1 MKFVQNVS
9 VNRQLK
15 LLVVAFA
22 ILALLVLLT
31 GLLQIRASSSLAGHV
46 GNLALEEPSELAKRM
61 VGFSQILTDV
71 EALVERAKNSGNPQT
86 LAQEKSLVAK
96 RLATLASPDWQSP
109 RNLDAHAGHLA
120 PSERKTTE
128 LQGAMDAYRDA
139 ITDVLEVLT
148 SDPALA
154 LQRLLRVNAT
164 FNRLTQAFTKYLE
177 QTTQQTQ
184 ATMGSHLESMR
195 SQAYLT
201 DIPVALVAIFLLMW
215 AGLVTRRMSKN
226 FSVVN
231 STLAQLGRGNTDVA
245 IEPAKYQGEV
255 AETLTHLNH
264 FKETLTQLKLQSEDL
279 NDTNARRVALS
290 ESSLDAL
297 ITIDDKGK
305 LVDFNDAAQTIFGH
319 RREQVIRQEMS
330 DLIIPPQYRAA
341 HHKGM
346 NNYLASGEGPILST
360 RVEITALRADGS
372 EFPVELTVVPFK
384 SRGKTY
390 FMGSVR
396 DHSEKAKIEAEK
408 AKVAKLLQESLNDR
422 IARQF
427 AIDQHAI
434 VSITDVTG
442 KITYTNEKF
451 SEICGFSPEQLLG
464 SDHRLL
470 KSDVQDQGFFK
481 SMWDTIAEGNVWHG
495 EICNKAKNG
504 RLFWLSST
512 IVPMVDSEG
521 QIYEYIAISTDMT
534 AQKHVEANLIDA
546 KANAE
551 AANEA
556 KSQFLANMSHE
567 IRTPLNA
574 MMGMLQLLRKTG
586 LSDKQLDFATK
597 SHSAALFLQRLLN
610 DILDFSKIEANMLV
624 FDAQPFALKDLMQ
637 EVSHVLQSP
646 ASDKGLALKV
656 DTEALAGRVIG
667 DEHRLRQ
674 VLLNLGSNAIKFT
687 PSGSVHIKA
696 EVISQNDHAVELLFS
711 VRDTGIGIAAE
722 QRANIFK
729 SFTQAEASTTRRFGG
744 SGLGLS
750 ISNGLVKLM
759 GSHIRLQSQ
768 PGQGSTFS
776 FRINLPLAD
785 EASQDAAQQVS
796 QDTPAAQPSAL
807 GAVATEHHHPSAEL
821 ASAAASSAPV
831 PASKATAST
840 PLTSAKPLKGLR
852 VLVVEDSPMN
862 QEVAKG
868 LLEDEGAQVE
878 VAENGQTGLDAVIA
892 ANPPFDAVLMDI
904 QMPVM
909 DGFVSTMAIRRIPQF
924 QDLPIIAMT
933 ANAMASDRDKCFAI
947 GMNGYI
953 GKPYDI
959 AEVVA
964 TLLRATAKHREQKAQ
979 GSPSKPGAGGS
990 GLSWADAAVSESTLA
1005 VGAAHN
1011 IELPL
1016 ALKRMGG
1023 KIGIYKR
1030 MLHSFSQDIGGI
1042 AGQLRALSPDSPE
1055 SAMRLLHSFKGSA
1068 GMLGFRALSERLAQA
1083 ERDLKQ
1089 SARPSLEPEAINA
1102 LSALIDTEQKAAAAL
1117 LSALDDDLAQQKAHQ
1132 AQSRSTLTPS
1142 ELEAFSADM
1151 HRLIALLEASNM
1163 SAVDLFEQIHAKY
1176 PQMLGAAA
1184 SSLQKAIDTLA
1195 FKNAAEL
1202 CEDLLLSST

>member
-1 MKFVQNVS
+1 MRRSSGLRLKLALGGVALLGLLWGISTYNTAKIVDQSLRSQLEERGKLLSPMLNSALAVPMVQRDYASVGAILLESRASPELEYIFVQDSQGTVIASEGKAPPEVMNGTPTS
-9 VNRQLK
+9 NSDDPITLQTQH
-15 LLVVAFA
+15 FSTP
-22 ILALLVLLT
+22 LALAGQAVGVVRFGLSGSSLLATRQAMLRDMFLIGTLALVLVSLILWIAS
-31 GLLQIRASSSLAGHV
+31 GSIIRPLSRLARSSRQIESGHYDLDLPQAGNDEIGDLIKAFRAMGIEINRKV
-46 GNLALEEPSELAKRM
+46 SELTA
-61 VGFSQILTDV
+61 SQGLQ
-71 EALVERAKNSGNPQT
+71 QT
-86 LAQEKSLVAK
+86 YLRE
-96 RLATLASPDWQSP
+96 
-109 RNLDAHAGHLA
+109 
-120 PSERKTTE
+120 
-128 LQGAMDAYRDA
+128 
-139 ITDVLEVLT
+139 
-148 SDPALA
+148 A
-154 LQRLLRVNAT
+154 LQR
-164 FNRLTQAFTKYLE
+164 QE
-177 QTTQQTQ
+177 
-184 ATMGSHLESMR
+184 E
-195 SQAYLT
+195 
-201 DIPVALVAIFLLMW
+201 
-215 AGLVTRRMSKN
+215 
-226 FSVVN
+226 
-231 STLAQLGRGNTDVA
+231 
-245 IEPAKYQGEV
+245 
-255 AETLTHLNH
+255 
-264 FKETLTQLKLQSEDL
+264 LKI
-279 NDTNARRVALS
+279 AVR
-290 ESSLDAL
+290 
-297 ITIDDKGK
+297 
-305 LVDFNDAAQTIFGH
+305 AAQ
-319 RREQVIRQEMS
+319 
-330 DLIIPPQYRAA
+330 
-341 HHKGM
+341 
-346 NNYLASGEGPILST
+346 
-360 RVEITALRADGS
+360 
-372 EFPVELTVVPFK
+372 
-384 SRGKTY
+384 
-390 FMGSVR
+390 
-396 DHSEKAKIEAEK
+396 
-408 AKVAKLLQESLNDR
+408 
-422 IARQF
+422 
-427 AIDQHAI
+427 
-434 VSITDVTG
+434 
-442 KITYTNEKF
+442 
-451 SEICGFSPEQLLG
+451 
-464 SDHRLL
+464 
-470 KSDVQDQGFFK
+470 
-481 SMWDTIAEGNVWHG
+481 
-495 EICNKAKNG
+495 
-504 RLFWLSST
+504 
-512 IVPMVDSEG
+512 
-521 QIYEYIAISTDMT
+521 
-534 AQKHVEANLIDA
+534 
-546 KANAE
+546 

-637 EVSHVLQSP
+637 EVSHVLQPP

-696 EVISQNDHAVELLFS
+696 EVISQGDHAVELLFS

-1089 SARPSLEPEAINA
+1089 SARPSLEPEEINA

-1163 SAVDLFEQIHAKY
+1163 SAVDLFEQIHAQY